1 MLCYPSL
8 PGTFLSPGMASQR
21 ALNPFKGELANLT
34 FKIHCLIIRRVVSSG
49 KQLIV
54 AVYPVRAELNLKVK
68 DKMEIENKSIIAA
81 DYEAQKQMVCPLLS
95 QILSSGN
102 VW

>member
-1 MLCYPSL
+1 M
-8 PGTFLSPGMASQR
+8 
-21 ALNPFKGELANLT
+21 
-34 FKIHCLIIRRVVSSG
+34 SSG

>member
-1 MLCYPSL
+1 MSC
-8 PGTFLSPGMASQR
+8 
-21 ALNPFKGELANLT
+21 
-34 FKIHCLIIRRVVSSG
+34 G

-54 AVYPVRAELNLKVK
+54 AVYPVGAELNLKVK
-68 DKMEIENKSIIAA
+68 DKMKIENKSIIAA

-95 QILSSGN
+95 QRLTSGD